1 MGRLGEALRRKQR
14 SESGRLGFGAPARAQ
29 RRALLPGTLGGGA
42 REAAAAL
49 AAGADFAIVAAADA
63 ESAADAARGIE
74 GLAGADVASLAAGAA
89 GALREAGLDFVVA
102 DPEASAADVAGGELG
117 LVLAADEA
125 WDEARLRA
133 LAALDLDAVLVR
145 EPVAALT
152 LARRISLTRT
162 AMLCG
167 APLLVAV
174 APDVA
179 GADLAALRDGGAG
192 GVVVPAKTSA
202 RKLAALIGRI
212 EAVPPRRR
220 ARRRDDDGIA
230 LVPAAARPADGDDD
244 DEPGDGG

>member
-14 SESGRLGFGAPARAQ
+14 SESGRLGFGTPAREQ

-42 REAAAAL
+42 REASAAL

-63 ESAADAARGIE
+63 DAAAEAARGIE
-74 GLAGADVASLAAGAA
+74 GLAGADVASLAAGSAD
-89 GALREAGLDFVVA
+89 ALREAGLDFVVA

-125 WDEARLRA
+125 SDEARLRA

-152 LARRISLTRT
+152 LARRISLTRM

-167 APLLVAV
+167 APLIVAV

-179 GADLAALRDGGAG
+179 VADLAALRDGGAG

-202 RKLAALIGRI
+202 RKLAGLIERI

-230 LVPAAARPADGDDD
+230 LVPSASRPAGDEEPGDDD
-244 DEPGDGG
+244 D